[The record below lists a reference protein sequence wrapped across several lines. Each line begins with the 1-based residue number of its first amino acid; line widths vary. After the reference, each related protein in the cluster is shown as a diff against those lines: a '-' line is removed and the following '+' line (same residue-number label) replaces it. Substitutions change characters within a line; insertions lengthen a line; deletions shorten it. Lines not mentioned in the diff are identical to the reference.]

1 MTLNTSR
8 RHVIVQSGPDRYLVS
23 LYVTTAANQVVA
35 TADATDAIVN
45 GFKVTSP
52 TSPPPAPGAPAA
64 APPPD
69 PANPLAALFPPP
81 APADPLAQH

>member
-23 LYVTTAANQVVA
+23 LYVTTAASQMVA

-52 TSPPPAPGAPAA
+52 APPPPPAPPA
-64 APPPD
+64 PD

-81 APADPLAQH
+81 APPVPALPH